1 MELMLF
7 SLIGLG
13 LVLLSACTVNCEDIF
28 IPILCIS
35 LSMVTAIGIALFAFA
50 TNNPLIGIL
59 QSIVAIIQLINLVR
73 YIYIE

>member
-1 MELMLF
+1 MELMLL
-7 SLIGLG
+7 SLVGLIF
-13 LVLLSACTVNCEDIF
+13 VLLSTFTVNCKDIF
-28 IPILCIS
+28 IPILCTS
-35 LSMVTAIGIALFAFA
+35 LSMVSAIGIALFAFA